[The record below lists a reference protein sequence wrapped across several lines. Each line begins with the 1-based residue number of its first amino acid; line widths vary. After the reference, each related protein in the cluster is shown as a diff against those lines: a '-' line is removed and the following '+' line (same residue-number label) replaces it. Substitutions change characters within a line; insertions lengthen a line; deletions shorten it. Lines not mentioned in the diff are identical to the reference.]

1 MKANLIQDSRG
12 TTLSEWQ
19 HSSRL
24 ANAPGITVDELC
36 PPGQRLVLV
45 APHPDD
51 EILMAGGLLSAF
63 RGREHE
69 LLIVSVTDG
78 ECSHPHSSDWTEQR
92 LREQRPQE
100 SREALQRLG
109 LNVEAIEWLRLG
121 LRDTDVAK
129 DEHHLVNNL
138 CQLLDN
144 NDALMT
150 TWQVDGHGD
159 HEAVGR
165 ACAQAALASNIQL
178 LEVPVW
184 AWHWATPEDERLP
197 WRRARRLALD
207 EDTLARKR
215 QAIAAHASQVTED
228 GGRAPVLSAATL
240 ECLLQPFELVFV

>member
-1 MKANLIQDSRG
+1 MKADLIQDSRG

-24 ANAPGITVDELC
+24 ASAPSIGVDELC

-63 RGREHE
+63 HGREHE
-69 LLIVSVTDG
+69 LFIVSVTDG

-100 SREALQRLG
+100 SRVALQRLG

-138 CQLLDN
+138 CQLLHS
-144 NDALMT
+144 NDVLMT

-197 WRRARRLALD
+197 WHRARRLALN
-207 EDTLARKR
+207 EDAQARKR
-215 QAIAAHASQVTED
+215 QAIAAHASQVNED
-228 GGRAPVLSAATL
+228 GGRAPVLPAATL